1 MLISTHGYVSSQI
14 EFGKPDTGGQ
24 VVYVLELAKC
34 MGRFGFHVDLYTRRF
49 EGQDEIEEVDTNV
62 RIVRVP
68 CGGEDFIGKETLC
81 DFIPEWIENA
91 KKKVAEVEAD
101 SGKYTFV
108 NSHYWDAGLAGM
120 GMAHHLKIPHIFT
133 PHSIGAWKRKN
144 MDGDPAELEKQYNFN
159 RRVKEE
165 NVVFHDCDSIIATTP
180 QQRDILKGEEYKVPR
195 KKIHVIPPGY
205 DDTKY
210 YPISEASRAA
220 LRADHGFDGRV
231 VMALGRIARNKGYD
245 LLIKAMPEVLKRH
258 KDAKLL
264 LAIGST
270 EPSKAE
276 REMVEGFKEL
286 ARELG
291 IGDRVIFG
299 DYIPDEEMPNFYRM
313 ADVFCLCSRY
323 EPFGMTAVEA
333 MACGTPTV
341 ITTEGG
347 LWERVAYGQQALYAN
362 PFDPF
367 EYGAAIHTVLQ
378 HPRLWANLSRDGSH
392 LARAEFTWVG
402 IAQQVIN
409 LVKTADVMSPH
420 DEARAEA
427 QKEFS
432 STSA

>member
-1 MLISTHGYVSSQI
+1 
-14 EFGKPDTGGQ
+14 
-24 VVYVLELAKC
+24 
-34 MGRFGFHVDLYTRRF
+34 
-49 EGQDEIEEVDTNV
+49 
-62 RIVRVP
+62 
-68 CGGEDFIGKETLC
+68 
-81 DFIPEWIENA
+81 
-91 KKKVAEVEAD
+91 
-101 SGKYTFV
+101 
-108 NSHYWDAGLAGM
+108 
-120 GMAHHLKIPHIFT
+120 
-133 PHSIGAWKRKN
+133 
-144 MDGDPAELEKQYNFN
+144 
-159 RRVKEE
+159 
-165 NVVFHDCDSIIATTP
+165 
-180 QQRDILKGEEYKVPR
+180 
-195 KKIHVIPPGY
+195 
-205 DDTKY
+205 
-210 YPISEASRAA
+210 
-220 LRADHGFDGRV
+220 
-231 VMALGRIARNKGYD
+231 MALGRIARNKGYD

-258 KDAKLL
+258 RDAKLL

-347 LWERVAYGQQALYAN
+347 LWERVAYGQQRSTRI
-362 PFDPF
+362 PS
-367 EYGAAIHTVLQ
+367 I
-378 HPRLWANLSRDGSH
+378 LSNTAPPSTPCSSTRGSGRTLRDGSH

>member
-34 MGRFGFHVDLYTRRF
+34 MGRFGFQVDILTRRF
-49 EGQDEIEEVDTNV
+49 GKQEREEQVDENV
-62 RIVRVP
+62 RILRVP
-68 CGGEDFIGKETLC
+68 CGGDKFIGKETLC
-81 DFIPEWIENA
+81 DHIPEWIQNA
-91 KKKVAEVEAD
+91 KEEIAGEA
-101 SGKYTFV
+101 GQYAFI

-120 GMAHHLKIPHIFT
+120 GLAHHLKVPHIFT
-133 PHSIGAWKRKN
+133 PHSIGAWKRAN
-144 MDGDPAELEKQYNFN
+144 MDGDPEELEKQYNFN

-165 NVVFHDCDSIIATTP
+165 NVIFADCDSIIATTP
-180 QQRDILKGEEYKVPR
+180 QQQDILVDKEYRVDPR
-195 KKIHVIPPGY
+195 KIKVIPPGY

-210 YPISEASRAA
+210 FPISEASRAA
-220 LRADHGFDGRV
+220 LRADHGFEGRV

-258 KDAKLL
+258 RDAKLL

-270 EPSKAE
+270 KPSKAE
-276 REMVEGFKEL
+276 REMVQGFKEL
-286 ARELG
+286 ASELG
-291 IGDRVIFG
+291 IRDRVVFG
-299 DYIPDEEMPNFYRM
+299 DYIPDEEMPDFYRM

-347 LWERVAYGQQALYAN
+347 LWERVAYGQQAVYAN

-367 EYGAAIHTVLQ
+367 EYGAAIHAVLQ

-409 LVKTADVMSPH
+409 LVKTSDVMSTH

-427 QKEFS
+427 QRDFA
-432 STSA
+432 TSGS